1 MEPASVSDRVVLSA
15 LRVLPK
21 NWMSRVAGRFAGLHL
36 PRAVV
41 RAEILAFARA
51 YDIDL
56 DEVRDPID
64 SFPSLQSFFTRA
76 LKDGARPV
84 DPAPDALVSPCDGAW
99 GAAGPIEQG
108 ACMQIKGRPY
118 LASTLLVDD
127 ELAKRFDGGAF
138 ATWYLAPRDYHRF
151 HTPCDGVVKKAVHV
165 PGTLWPVNQR
175 GVRHIDG
182 LFATNERII
191 ALLQPDGTDGLLA
204 MVAVGATMV
213 GKVRTTFDE
222 HLVTNVRRSEPLLR
236 DYGADAPRLK
246 KGEEWGR
253 FEFGSTIVLLATKGA
268 VQLDVQEP
276 GTPLRLGTRVGRLAG
291 ARAR

>member
-1 MEPASVSDRVVLSA
+1 MQPTVADRAVLGA
-15 LRVLPK
+15 LKLLPK

-36 PRAVV
+36 PRPVV

-56 DEVRDPID
+56 DEVRDPLD

-76 LKDGARPV
+76 LKDGARPI
-84 DPAPDALVSPCDGAW
+84 DPAADAVVSPCDGAW
-99 GAAGPIEQG
+99 GAAGVVEQG

-118 LASTLLVDD
+118 QAATLLVDE
-127 ELAKRFDGGAF
+127 ELARRFEGGAF

-151 HTPCDGVVKKAVHV
+151 HAPCAGRVTRAVHV

-191 ALLQPDGTDGLLA
+191 ALLRPDGGDGLIA

-222 HLVTNVRRSEPLLR
+222 HLVTNVRRAEPLRR
-236 DYGADAPRLK
+236 DYGDDAPRLA

-253 FEFGSTIVLLATKGA
+253 FEFGSTIVVLATKGTLD
-268 VQLDVQEP
+268 LDVQEP
-276 GTPLRLGTRVGRLAG
+276 GTPLRLGARVGTLRNA
-291 ARAR
+291 